1 MNEQRLVRIS
11 PILFLLIL
19 LGSAFVISMG
29 IFNEIKLAKIR
40 SEGKIVIDSGKLEK
54 KSGMKTHFLKVKYC
68 MEDNKSAIQ
77 SFPVDED
84 DYTHAMK
91 IGTIL
96 IAYVAG
102 NPELKRVGK
111 YLGYNRTPLYLGIVK
126 FTFSLAGIIIIEYK
140 YRRSKKVEFQ
150 TKFHSCL

>member
-54 KSGMKTHFLKVKYC
+54 K
-68 MEDNKSAIQ
+68 
-77 SFPVDED
+77 
-84 DYTHAMK
+84 
-91 IGTIL
+91 
-96 IAYVAG
+96 
-102 NPELKRVGK
+102 VG
-111 YLGYNRTPLYLGIVK
+111 
-126 FTFSLAGIIIIEYK
+126 
-140 YRRSKKVEFQ
+140 
-150 TKFHSCL
+150 